1 MSKNINAKEID
12 SNQKAFEQEPDKTAT
27 IPSIKKAVSSK
38 MQVVKKAKKV
48 SESSAVNYK
57 FGGTQSFS
65 LRQLWP
71 LKAYQYSLRRMLKGK
86 AVSFSDVKQAII
98 ELGVGSNMID
108 SMIYWAR
115 CLNILD
121 NNNHVTAFAIRL
133 FGTECLEPVTDDLD
147 NLPEDKIKV
156 DPEVSSLLK
165 QSIKGFDPYSE
176 YVDTLW
182 LWHYFICSDS
192 SKYTALWFIF
202 NQVNLNNVTKEFIAE
217 QLKDFL
223 NRELNFGNIKKM
235 PADKTIKTDIDVA
248 IRTYSPLTRSTGVLR
263 SYIKKLDNVEELSDC
278 PMRELELITSTV
290 DSINA
295 NNGSHPSLSPYV
307 FAYCLLDFIS
317 RPQNTIVTYDH
328 KTISYA
334 IDSPGRVF
342 KLSEE
347 TVTDYLS
354 KLSDISSGAIS
365 YIEQNGIRQIYCTVT
380 DENSRIKLKQQL
392 LEEVYR
398 NV

>member
-1 MSKNINAKEID
+1 
-12 SNQKAFEQEPDKTAT
+12 
-27 IPSIKKAVSSK
+27 
-38 MQVVKKAKKV
+38 
-48 SESSAVNYK
+48 
-57 FGGTQSFS
+57 
-65 LRQLWP
+65 
-71 LKAYQYSLRRMLKGK
+71 
-86 AVSFSDVKQAII
+86 
-98 ELGVGSNMID
+98 
-108 SMIYWAR
+108 
-115 CLNILD
+115 
-121 NNNHVTAFAIRL
+121 
-133 FGTECLEPVTDDLD
+133 
-147 NLPEDKIKV
+147 
-156 DPEVSSLLK
+156 
-165 QSIKGFDPYSE
+165 
-176 YVDTLW
+176 
-182 LWHYFICSDS
+182 
-192 SKYTALWFIF
+192 
-202 NQVNLNNVTKEFIAE
+202 
-217 QLKDFL
+217 
-223 NRELNFGNIKKM
+223 
-235 PADKTIKTDIDVA
+235 
-248 IRTYSPLTRSTGVLR
+248 
-263 SYIKKLDNVEELSDC
+263 
-278 PMRELELITSTV
+278 MRELELITSTV